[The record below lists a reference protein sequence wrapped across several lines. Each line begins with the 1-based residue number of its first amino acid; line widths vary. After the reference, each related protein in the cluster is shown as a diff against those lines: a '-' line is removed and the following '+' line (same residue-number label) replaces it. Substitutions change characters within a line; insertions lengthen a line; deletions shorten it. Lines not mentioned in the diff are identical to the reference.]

1 MSVCASFIAVNV
13 FSRMR
18 KKQKDYAENEDFFY
32 YPFHRNAV
40 PSLENV
46 DVYFF
51 FFFFFGPHD
60 FTHRSWTT
68 GTCRQVNNKK
78 ALEID
83 R

>member
-1 MSVCASFIAVNV
+1 
-13 FSRMR
+13 MR

-51 FFFFFGPHD
+51 FFFFLVRTILRIDPG
-60 FTHRSWTT
+60 
-68 GTCRQVNNKK
+68 Q
-78 ALEID
+78 LERAVRLII
-83 R
+83 RRR